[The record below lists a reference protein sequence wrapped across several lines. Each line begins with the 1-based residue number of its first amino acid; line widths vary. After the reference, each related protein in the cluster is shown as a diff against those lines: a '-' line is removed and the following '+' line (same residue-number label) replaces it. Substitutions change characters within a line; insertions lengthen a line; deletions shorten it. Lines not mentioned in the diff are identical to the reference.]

1 MNYRHETLAA
11 GRWTQFSL
19 MEQLANVGGEVERT
33 LNWRR
38 KNNVE
43 LGRRA
48 FERALELL
56 ELTIADPRHRRRLKE
71 LTRTREA
78 LLDFFLGDNQFQST
92 EQAWR
97 KYFLGFGLA
106 ARRNK

>member
-11 GRWTQFSL
+11 GRWAEFSL
-19 MEQLANVGGEVERT
+19 MEQLANIGSEVERT

-38 KNNVE
+38 KNNGE
-43 LGRRA
+43 LSRKA
-48 FERALELL
+48 LERALELL
-56 ELTIADPRHRRRLKE
+56 DLTIADPRHRRRLRE

-78 LLDFFLGDNQFQST
+78 MLDYFLGDNLFQSS
-92 EQAWR
+92 ERAWQ
-97 KYFLGFGLA
+97 KYFLAFGLA